1 MGVRAPPPVAWD
13 LAGLS
18 QAHGPLQLL
27 SWPGCCVHLCQDEGH
42 GCGTAVPP
50 RARLPPHSGQA
61 PPALLSPLAGGLTAV
76 IYTDALQTLVMV
88 AGAVILTIKGE
99 GRGPI
104 HRGPPMSALGVGVPT
119 RPGCGA
125 LSPLPASP
133 EWQKPV
139 PLSPQLPCGT
149 SVTSS
154 SRLVFGCRADAGSR
168 AIHIHPG
175 SVMGGGAVGGVPPH
189 HWETTYLP
197 GHLSPLFE
205 TLYKQGYCCLLYRV
219 K

>member
-1 MGVRAPPPVAWD
+1 
-13 LAGLS
+13 
-18 QAHGPLQLL
+18 
-27 SWPGCCVHLCQDEGH
+27 
-42 GCGTAVPP
+42 
-50 RARLPPHSGQA
+50 
-61 PPALLSPLAGGLTAV
+61 
-76 IYTDALQTLVMV
+76 
-88 AGAVILTIKGE
+88 
-99 GRGPI
+99 
-104 HRGPPMSALGVGVPT
+104 MSALGVGVPT

-154 SRLVFGCRADAGSR
+154 SRLVFGCRADAGGR
-168 AIHIHPG
+168 AIHIHAG

-197 GHLSPLFE
+197 GHLPPLFE
-205 TLYKQGYCCLLYRV
+205 TLYKTPEALWQAGQRQGG
-219 K
+219 KKGEQG